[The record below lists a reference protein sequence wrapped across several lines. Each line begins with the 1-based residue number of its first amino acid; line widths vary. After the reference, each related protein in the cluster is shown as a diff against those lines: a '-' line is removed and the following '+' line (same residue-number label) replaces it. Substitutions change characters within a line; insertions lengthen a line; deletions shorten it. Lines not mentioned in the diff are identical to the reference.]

1 MEEKQPIKEY
11 ADGWIT
17 EKEGTEVPGFL
28 KGVYVVMGLG
38 CCSYFILYM
47 NGEVDHADRG
57 ALVTGFNK
65 ATTQADG
72 FMFAVAG
79 MALIYV
85 LCVLLF
91 AFRSGKH
98 E

>member
-1 MEEKQPIKEY
+1 MEEKHPIKEY

-28 KGVYVVMGLG
+28 KGVYVFLG
-38 CCSYFILYM
+38 FGAVSYFILYM
-47 NGEVDHADRG
+47 NGEVNHDDRG
-57 ALVTGFNK
+57 ALVTAMNN
-65 ATTQADG
+65 ATTTADG
-72 FMFAVAG
+72 FMMAVAG

-98 E
+98 

>member
-1 MEEKQPIKEY
+1 MEEKPRIKEY

-28 KGVYVVMGLG
+28 KGVYAVWGVF
-38 CCSYFILYM
+38 CASYLLLYT
-47 NGEVDHADRG
+47 NGEVTHSDRG
-57 ALVTGFNK
+57 PLVTAMNN
-65 ATTQADG
+65 ATTPADG
-72 FMFAVAG
+72 FMFVVAG
-79 MALIYV
+79 MAFLYV

-98 E
+98 

>member
-1 MEEKQPIKEY
+1 M
-11 ADGWIT
+11 
-17 EKEGTEVPGFL
+17 VL
-28 KGVYVVMGLG
+28 GLG
-38 CCSYFILYM
+38 CCSYFLLYM

-57 ALVTGFNK
+57 GLVTAMNK
-65 ATTQADG
+65 STTPADG
-72 FMFAVAG
+72 FMIAVAG